1 MNEGTKIIIKKGQKE
16 IVCTDLIDVQH
27 APDGV
32 VFNFRDGSHFYII
45 DQNMPPTMKEKMVVV
60 EQNFGGKG
68 GKKRTIT
75 INADNYN
82 DPVSVDFS

>member
-1 MNEGTKIIIKKGQKE
+1 MSENKVIIKKGGKE
-16 IVCTDLIDVQH
+16 IHCNDLVDVQH
-27 APDGV
+27 SADGV
-32 VFNFRDGSHFYII
+32 VFNFRDGSHYHI
-45 DQNMPPTMKEKMVVV
+45 DDQAMPPTTKEKMVVV

-75 INADNYN
+75 INADNYK